1 MLLEPAADAAARV
14 TGDIFVEAAMTILE
28 HPEAQT
34 LLADAEL
41 SAASVRSCAD
51 RLTAFAQRYLPLF
64 YRKEHRVH
72 ALTILGGK
80 LSGLQRKT
88 TEPIARQARHGRRNL
103 QLFVGAGG
111 WDDAARRDELRRHVR
126 DELADPAGVFILD
139 PSAFPKKGDDSCGVT
154 RQWCGCLGK
163 VDNCHAGVFLAYV
176 SRRCKALHDAR
187 LYLDEYWGTDAARRS
202 KTYVPDAVPF
212 KEKWRIGRE

>member
-28 HPEAQT
+28 HPEAKPF
-34 LLADAEL
+34 LADADL
-41 SAASVRSCAD
+41 WSASVRSCAD

-88 TEPIARQARHGRRNL
+88 TEPIARQARQRRRNL

-111 WDDAARRDELRRHVR
+111 WDDAALRDELRRHVR
-126 DELADPAGVFILD
+126 DDVADPAGVFILD

-154 RQWCGCLGK
+154 RQCCGCLGK
-163 VDNCHAGVFLAYV
+163 ADNCQAGGFLAYV
-176 SRRCKALHDAR
+176 GRRGKALLDAR
-187 LYLDEYWGTDAARRS
+187 LYLDADLTTAAARR
-202 KTYVPDAVPF
+202 
-212 KEKWRIGRE
+212 G